1 MWPMTDR
8 LMLRQL
14 ARQALMGATLG
25 TILALV
31 LLVSNCQHLL
41 DLVMGSSAPLLVS
54 AIFVAGLSLYSA
66 FGATVTGFQLILQ
79 EGDLE

>member
-1 MWPMTDR
+1 MTDQ

-14 ARQALMGATLG
+14 ARQALMGAMLG

-41 DLVMGSSAPLLVS
+41 DVVMGSSAPLIAS
-54 AIFVAGLSLYSA
+54 AVFVAGLSLYSA
-66 FGATVTGFQLILQ
+66 FGATVTGLQLILQ

>member
-1 MWPMTDR
+1 MWPMTDQ

-25 TILALV
+25 TVLALA

-41 DLVMGSSAPLLVS
+41 DVVMRSSAPPIVL
-54 AIFVAGLSLYSA
+54 AMFVAGLSLYAA
-66 FGATVTGFQLILQ
+66 FGAAVTGFQLILQ